1 MRLAV
6 VDLLNN
12 FKRFG
17 VDEAGATAIEY
28 SLVAASISIA
38 IIVVVGQVGDSLVD
52 NYYGRVLEAFQTAN
66 GTGGSN

>member
-17 VDEAGATAIEY
+17 VDETGATAIEY
-28 SLVAASISIA
+28 SLVAGCISIA
-38 IIVVVGQVGDSLVD
+38 IVVAAGALGDTLAND
-52 NYYGRVLEAFQTAN
+52 LYTRVLEAMRTAN
-66 GTGGSN
+66 APAS